1 MVLNSYINSCL
12 KMILFRLH
20 IPREL
25 TTLRISIHVQVLVAK
40 KSCTTLICTWSH
52 GSFWLNIHPRSKVPS
67 SLRWS
72 QTGFW
77 TWRKGCPPI
86 RGVAGWW
93 RQLCRLFQGRSK
105 ARSNAPLKD
114 KRPNLL
120 WFCEEGVTPLKMEA
134 FQKKNSLPTVSFQ
147 GSEDL
152 LMLSEWFFW

>member
-1 MVLNSYINSCL
+1 
-12 KMILFRLH
+12 MILFRLH

-25 TTLRISIHVQVLVAK
+25 TTFRISIHVQVLVAK
-40 KSCTTLICTWSH
+40 KSCTTLICTWSMVH
-52 GSFWLNIHPRSKVPS
+52 FGWTYILGPKFLV
-67 SLRWS
+67 LRWS

-77 TWRKGCPPI
+77 TWRKGCPLI

-120 WFCEEGVTPLKMEA
+120 WFCEEGVTPLKMDA

-152 LMLSEWFFW
+152 LMLSKWFFGKASAGSGGK